1 MCLKPSLLSRMRDP
15 EPPDPE
21 SMHPTS
27 KTLLQRI
34 TQDHDPQ
41 ILNLLDRMSSP
52 TLSQDLLPLQM
63 QDSIKTSS
71 LSAMHLSK
79 NIERGRYQNPPY
91 MSKHQEKV
99 FWFVAPCLGIS
110 RGQAKP
116 RGSRV

>member
-1 MCLKPSLLSRMRDP
+1 MHLKPSLLSRMRDP

-41 ILNLLDRMSSP
+41 TQSLNLLDRMSSL

-71 LSAMHLSK
+71 LSVMHSSK
-79 NIERGRYQNPPY
+79 NIERGRYRNPPY
-91 MSKHQEKV
+91 
-99 FWFVAPCLGIS
+99 CTIS
-110 RGQAKP
+110 TIC
-116 RGSRV
+116 SRHASH